1 MLECSWLSLPIHLR
15 PMLLTVLFSLLSIPL
30 VLGVSRTTPPAGA
43 IVVRQTGATA
53 GQFTFVIFPC
63 QTTQHLLLYYFFQ
76 YHQCG
81 DGLAQRH
88 GTRHGLHI
96 SRDLQGA
103 SDHHS
108 PILDNNGIYYRVSDY
123 LGSLARCSTVYFVQK
138 HWLLQTKHSHH
149 YG

>member
-1 MLECSWLSLPIHLR
+1 MFLALATDPPSSDVAYGSV
-15 PMLLTVLFSLLSIPL
+15 LLAIDSA
-30 VLGVSRTTPPAGA
+30 GAWRVSYNAPAGA

-63 QTTQHLLLYYFFQ
+63 QTIQHLLLYYFFQ

-88 GTRHGLHI
+88 GARHGLHI

-103 SDHHS
+103 SDHH
-108 PILDNNGIYYRVSDY
+108 PPVLDNNGIYYRVSDY